1 MSTSNYVYSL
11 WYFIAYT
18 LYSLY
23 ILDTRYI
30 QTPLYI
36 LCIQCSFETLC
47 TMRTLNTMWMNVL
60 FFVDVVEDV
69 EGFEHI

>member
-23 ILDTRYI
+23 IFDTRYI

-36 LCIQCSFETLC
+36 LCIQCLFETLC